1 VAVGELMKVEAE
13 AKVGAPKGKHSRERK
28 TYFSGY
34 RVRKLHSRLGTLYLV
49 IPKVRKG
56 GYVPFFLV
64 TRKRSEAALI
74 SLVQEAFINGVST
87 RKMERLARSLGI
99 ESLSASQVSE
109 ITRELDER
117 VKEFRTRPLKAEYV
131 FVWIDALYEKVRF
144 EGKVVSVAI
153 MIAYG
158 VDEEGRREILAVEP
172 MWEETEESWRE
183 FMQKLKKRGV
193 KRVRMFISDA
203 HQGIQAAIKKEWLGS
218 CWQRCKVHFMRNILV
233 KVSHRDKARLAEKL
247 KQIWLQPDRRSAE
260 RLAQLII
267 EEYEGKYPEAMRCL
281 EEGLEDSLQ
290 FYNFPEIDKR
300 RISSTNVLERTN
312 REIRRRSRVVG
323 VFPSVESYVR
333 LVTCYLLEYTED
345 WANDYAYIKADK
357 LGPLLEQEQML
368 AAN

>member
-1 VAVGELMKVEAE
+1 MAQRDYKAFLEKWLTRFLLEDDPIKAMLEWLLGELMKVEAE

-158 VDEEGRREILAVEP
+158 VDGEGRREILAVEP

-183 FMQKLKKRGV
+183 SFLLLNLMFVLLLAIFLNRPKTGPMIMLISKL
-193 KRVRMFISDA
+193 IS
-203 HQGIQAAIKKEWLGS
+203 
-218 CWQRCKVHFMRNILV
+218 
-233 KVSHRDKARLAEKL
+233 
-247 KQIWLQPDRRSAE
+247 
-260 RLAQLII
+260 
-267 EEYEGKYPEAMRCL
+267 
-281 EEGLEDSLQ
+281 
-290 FYNFPEIDKR
+290 
-300 RISSTNVLERTN
+300 
-312 REIRRRSRVVG
+312 
-323 VFPSVESYVR
+323 
-333 LVTCYLLEYTED
+333 
-345 WANDYAYIKADK
+345 
-357 LGPLLEQEQML
+357 
-368 AAN
+368 